1 MARTVAPYLAER
13 GLRAAKAT
21 PAELLRVQA
30 YLRFKLSDVKPG
42 GCGISETV
50 LKSVLKQVLELNMNI
65 VPAQEIK
72 RRGIAAVDEALAQ
85 GPVHIIKN
93 NRAQYVVLTEAR
105 YQELLEM
112 QEEAVLARV
121 KASLEDA
128 KAGRTT
134 RHRSVEALLKHLDK
148 SAE

>member
-1 MARTVAPYLAER
+1 
-13 GLRAAKAT
+13 
-21 PAELLRVQA
+21 
-30 YLRFKLSDVKPG
+30 
-42 GCGISETV
+42 
-50 LKSVLKQVLELNMNI
+50 MNI

-85 GPVHIIKN
+85 GPVHIVKN
-93 NRAQYVVLTEAR
+93 NRAQYVVLTEER

-112 QEEAVLARV
+112 QEEATLARI
-121 KASLEDA
+121 KASLEDV

-134 RHRSVEALLKHLDK
+134 QHRSVDALLTHLDQ

>member
-1 MARTVAPYLAER
+1 
-13 GLRAAKAT
+13 
-21 PAELLRVQA
+21 
-30 YLRFKLSDVKPG
+30 
-42 GCGISETV
+42 
-50 LKSVLKQVLELNMNI
+50 MNI

-93 NRAQYVVLTEAR
+93 NRPQYVVLTEER
-105 YQELLEM
+105 YNELLEM
-112 QEEAVLARV
+112 QEEAGLARI

-134 RHRSVEALLKHLDK
+134 RHRGVEALMKHLDK
-148 SAE
+148 PAE

>member
-1 MARTVAPYLAER
+1 
-13 GLRAAKAT
+13 
-21 PAELLRVQA
+21 
-30 YLRFKLSDVKPG
+30 
-42 GCGISETV
+42 
-50 LKSVLKQVLELNMNI
+50 MNI

-85 GPVHIIKN
+85 GPVHIVKN
-93 NRAQYVVLTEAR
+93 NRAQYVVLTEAH

-112 QEEAVLARV
+112 QEEAVLARI

-134 RHRSVEALLKHLDK
+134 RHRNVDALLKHLDK
-148 SAE
+148 PAE

>member
-1 MARTVAPYLAER
+1 
-13 GLRAAKAT
+13 
-21 PAELLRVQA
+21 
-30 YLRFKLSDVKPG
+30 
-42 GCGISETV
+42 
-50 LKSVLKQVLELNMNI
+50 MNI

-85 GPVHIIKN
+85 GPVHIVKN
-93 NRAQYVVLTEAR
+93 NRPQYVVLTEAR

-121 KASLEDA
+121 KASLEDV
-128 KAGRTT
+128 KAGRIT
-134 RHRSVEALLKHLDK
+134 RHRSVDALLKHLDK